1 MGCLFILRGDGRS
14 GSEAKMAEWKA
25 GLCGSGMDSLGI
37 YISVPF
43 CRAKCSYCNFASGV
57 SAISAHEQYVARM
70 CDAIR
75 NARRRV
81 SAWGAAIPE
90 QVDSIYLGGGTPS
103 VLSPVFLRQLA
114 HTLRQEF
121 AVAPT
126 AEITFECAPG
136 QLDDSALDAILAFGA
151 NRLSFGVQSLVDR
164 EAAAT
169 GRFHTRAVVLRDL
182 ERVRSAGLRNLS
194 IDLIAGMPHQ
204 TTASWRESLEVL
216 AATGVDHASVY
227 MLEIDEDSRL
237 GRELLAGGSRY
248 HAHTVPG
255 EELTADLY
263 ETAIGSLEENGLR
276 QYEISNFARATG
288 EAQPSTGRQSRH
300 NLKYWRRQPYLG
312 FGLDAHSMLRT
323 RNGSA
328 LRFST
333 TAVLAEYLRP
343 AELHADLDD
352 VQQLSASEELEEAW
366 FLGLRLCEGVKWQAL
381 AEEFGS
387 DRVEAFL
394 PVIREL
400 CELELLTSE
409 GGVFR
414 LTRRGVL
421 FSNEVFAR
429 FLGITEAEPLI
440 EIR

>member
-1 MGCLFILRGDGRS
+1 
-14 GSEAKMAEWKA
+14 
-25 GLCGSGMDSLGI
+25 
-37 YISVPF
+37 
-43 CRAKCSYCNFASGV
+43 
-57 SAISAHEQYVARM
+57 
-70 CDAIR
+70 
-75 NARRRV
+75 
-81 SAWGAAIPE
+81 
-90 QVDSIYLGGGTPS
+90 
-103 VLSPVFLRQLA
+103 VLSPALLQELA
-114 HTLRQEF
+114 HALRQEF
-121 AVAPT
+121 AIAPA
-126 AEITFECAPG
+126 AEITLECAPG
-136 QLDDSALDAILAFGA
+136 QLNDPALAAALAFGV

-169 GRFHTRAVVLRDL
+169 GRSHTRAVVLRDL

-204 TTASWRESLEVL
+204 TAASWQESLEAL
-216 AATGVDHASVY
+216 AATGVEHASVY

-248 HAHTVPG
+248 HARTVPG

-263 ETAIGSLEENGLR
+263 ESAIASLEENGLK
-276 QYEISNFARATG
+276 QYEISNFARFTDD
-288 EAQPSTGRQSRH
+288 AQPSPGRQSQH

-323 RNGSA
+323 RHDSA

-343 AELHADLDD
+343 PEWDEDRED
-352 VQQLSASEELEEAW
+352 VHRLSPSEELEEAW

-381 AEEFGS
+381 NDEFGPG
-387 DRVEAFL
+387 RVEIFL
-394 PVIREL
+394 PVVREL
-400 CELELLTSE
+400 CELELLTGE

-429 FLGITEAEPLI
+429 FLGVSSEEPQV
-440 EIR
+440 R